1 MVELRVGGQVLETT
15 AEHPFYVVERGWVPT
30 SDLQSGDVLL
40 GRDEQTACVQSVTAT
55 TRTATVYNLRVAA
68 DHTFFVGSHAW
79 GFSLWVHNAYK
90 IQPSKIDG
98 KWDVRFTPGIGDVF
112 TMCGYE

>member
-1 MVELRVGGQVLETT
+1 LLETT
-15 AEHPFYVVERGWVPT
+15 A
-30 SDLQSGDVLL
+30 DLQPGDLLL

-79 GFSLWVHNAYK
+79 GFSLWVHNTYK
-90 IQPSKIDG
+90 IQPSKIG
-98 KWDVRFTPGIGDVF
+98 EPPWHGFSVVTRCRRT
-112 TMCGYE
+112 